1 MSETVMVHSG
11 LQELN
16 LSRDTASAPLTD
28 PANMLRSLRS
38 AAPSRRDLS
47 SLNSPFAYIVEQR
60 RLTATENLRI
70 HINDATSYQ
79 TKATLSKGVGESWSK
94 EEEEKVS
101 VVLEQTSSEE
111 SGEAAVVSRK
121 HGSTRARGK
130 KVKKRGRPRKSDA
143 EKKSKGKVRPSTN
156 SRKVASRPRENVQ
169 EDESG
174 SSEDGMEDD
183 EGSDGSRSTT
193 PPIWKGEA
201 RRAPVDRT
209 ASFNRGMSV
218 AERASTAREGRGE
231 TQALRNIQPSRSAVT
246 ERQLLKIQVKKV
258 MRASGVMALGCSAL
272 ENISHP
278 I

>member
-1 MSETVMVHSG
+1 MSETVMVHSE

-79 TKATLSKGVGESWSK
+79 KLPSQKESVNHGVK
-94 EEEEKVS
+94 RKKRKVS

-121 HGSTRARGK
+121 HGSMRARGK
-130 KVKKRGRPRKSDA
+130 KVKKRERPRNFDA

-193 PPIWKGEA
+193 PPIQGEA